1 MKDKILKTSCCIV
14 GGGPA
19 GLICGYLLA
28 LKGVDVIVLEKHND
42 FLRDFRGDTIHPSTL
57 QLLRELGLLE
67 NFLKLPHDKIKQF
80 VLEIGGKNNIIADFS
95 KLKTACPYV
104 ALMPQWDFL
113 NFISNNAQKLLKFNL
128 LMNTEAVD
136 LLYKDNHVSGVL
148 AYSDEKYIKIFASL
162 VIGADG
168 RDSIVRKKSNL
179 ELIKLGAPMDVLW
192 MRVSRLSTDPDQIM
206 GKVHSGKMLVMINR
220 GKYWQCAYIISKGS
234 FEKIKKQGLDK
245 FLDNLLEVAPFLK
258 ERIHELSCWSDI
270 KILSVSVDRLKLWY
284 KNNLLCIGDSA
295 HAMSP
300 IGGVGVNLAIQDAV
314 ATANILGD
322 ALTKNKDINFL
333 LKKVQKRRSFPTKVT
348 QKIQVIIQNKLINK
362 ALHSSKTLSLPWF
375 MRFVLR
381 WQFTRKL
388 IAKKIGLGFRV
399 EHINL

>member
-1 MKDKILKTSCCIV
+1 
-14 GGGPA
+14 
-19 GLICGYLLA
+19 
-28 LKGVDVIVLEKHND
+28 
-42 FLRDFRGDTIHPSTL
+42 
-57 QLLRELGLLE
+57 
-67 NFLKLPHDKIKQF
+67 
-80 VLEIGGKNNIIADFS
+80 
-95 KLKTACPYV
+95 
-104 ALMPQWDFL
+104 
-113 NFISNNAQKLLKFNL
+113 
-128 LMNTEAVD
+128 MNTEAVD